1 MNICSNPYKQ
11 YHFLKESNDN
21 FQMQYVNGFKI
32 LRFLAEVAAKLQNN
46 VLFIQFKHHSSGRK
60 DEN

>member
-32 LRFLAEVAAKLQNN
+32 LRFVDEVAAKLQNN